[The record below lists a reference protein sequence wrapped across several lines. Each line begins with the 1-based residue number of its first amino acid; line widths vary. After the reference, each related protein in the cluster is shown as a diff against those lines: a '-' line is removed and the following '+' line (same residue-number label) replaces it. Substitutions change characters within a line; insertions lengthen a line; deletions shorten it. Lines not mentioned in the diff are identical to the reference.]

1 MTDSQTPSSNP
12 GNPDHPQKP
21 DAAATPPAFGPNQ
34 LALDKLPPG
43 QIRRVLVGKEP
54 VAVVNVDGELFAVSD
69 TCTHAN
75 VSLAG
80 GFLEGHKIVCPWH
93 YAMFDVRNGV
103 ALSGPA
109 CDRLRCFAV
118 TIEGNKVSI
127 SDRA

>member
-1 MTDSQTPSSNP
+1 MSDSQTPSSNP
-12 GNPDHPQKP
+12 DPGISANPPE
-21 DAAATPPAFGPNQ
+21 FGPNQ
-34 LALDKLPPG
+34 LSLQKLAPG

-54 VAVVNVDGELFAVSD
+54 VAVVNVEGEIFAVAD

-75 VSLAG
+75 VPLSG

-93 YAMFDVRNGV
+93 YAMFDVRNGAV
-103 ALSGPA
+103 LSGPA

-118 TIEGNKVSI
+118 TIDGGKITV